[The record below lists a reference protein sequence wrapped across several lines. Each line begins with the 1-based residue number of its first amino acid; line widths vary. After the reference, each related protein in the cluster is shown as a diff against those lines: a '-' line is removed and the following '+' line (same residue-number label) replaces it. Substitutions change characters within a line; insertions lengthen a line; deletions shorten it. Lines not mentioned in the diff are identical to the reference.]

1 MLGDWKDSSIV
12 KVSLKDEK
20 KFEDTK
26 IFVYLF
32 YFIQTLNIM
41 NNYLVRHLKVLKKEE
56 NVSYY

>member
-26 IFVYLF
+26 IFVYPF